1 MPATIDEPRHKDPGR
16 SIALAEDAFF
26 ILTLFSGAVLV
37 VALIV
42 AAIVI

>member
-1 MPATIDEPRHKDPGR
+1 MPVTAGERRTSDPGR
-16 SIALAEDAFF
+16 SIALAEDAA
-26 ILTLFSGAVLV
+26 IIVTLFSVFVLV

>member
-1 MPATIDEPRHKDPGR
+1 MPVTVDERRTKDPGR
-16 SIALAEDAFF
+16 SIALAEDVAF
-26 ILTLFSGAVLV
+26 IVTLFSGFVLV